1 MEFASYD
8 EWWDSVHEMR
18 VKVEDF
24 VKEWHKVKADA
35 EVCIVTKK
43 RCPSIRTKVINHVIY
58 AKDLLLDVDNLITKG
73 SELKERREN
82 YEHLM
87 WRLSQMKNDLLNVV
101 SEAQG
106 LLSLMMER

>member
-35 EVCIVTKK
+35 EVCIVTKR
-43 RCPSIRTKVINHVIY
+43 RCSLIRTKVVNYIIY

-73 SELKERREN
+73 SELKEMREN

-87 WRLSQMKNDLLNVV
+87 WRLSQMKDSLLNVV
-101 SEAQG
+101 SEAQR
-106 LLSLMMER
+106 LIEKMQ

>member
-8 EWWDSVHEMR
+8 EWWNSVHEMR

-35 EVCIVTKK
+35 EICVVTKR
-43 RCPSIRTKVINHVIY
+43 RCPSMRTKVVNYIIY

-87 WRLSQMKNDLLNVV
+87 WRLSQMKDSLLNVV
-101 SEAQG
+101 SEAQR
-106 LLSLMMER
+106 LIEKMR

>member
-1 MEFASYD
+1 MMEFASYD

-24 VKEWHKVKADA
+24 VKEWRKVKADA

-43 RCPSIRTKVINHVIY
+43 RCSSIRTKVINHVIY

-82 YEHLM
+82 YEHLI
-87 WRLSQMKNDLLNVV
+87 WRLSQMKDDLLNVV
-101 SEAQG
+101 SEAQR
-106 LLSLMMER
+106 LIEKIQ